1 VFFPPSTNI
10 QYKHSVCDSRPHL
23 ACAQVSPLNERLREV
38 PGAKMV
44 VDVVQ
49 VNNASGSA
57 QLRKVVQ
64 FVCGNALVCETI
76 KEARTVAFD
85 GPVRLKVSPLGLSI
99 QVSRVWRRRYSPRYE
114 REINPIK

>member
-1 VFFPPSTNI
+1 M
-10 QYKHSVCDSRPHL
+10 
-23 ACAQVSPLNERLREV
+23 SPLNERLREV

-49 VNNASGSA
+49 VTAATGAS

-76 KEARTVAFD
+76 KEARYLAF
-85 GPVRLKVSPLGLSI
+85 GRQERIKVNLALVRVSI
-99 QVSRVWRRRYSPRYE
+99 T
-114 REINPIK
+114 